1 MNEASSR
8 SHAVFTL
15 TVVEERDSNISE
27 QAIRKTSKINIVDL
41 AGSERADDA
50 SDIYTVLSDL
60 LTDCR
65 LVPRERG

>member
-27 QAIRKTSKINIVDL
+27 QAIRKISKINIVDL

-60 LTDCR
+60 LTD
-65 LVPRERG
+65 L